1 MNFRRGIKMASQSR
15 IVQNICGGISK
26 SDIAKVGLGESI
38 NMYPEAQQHS
48 DEKSANII
56 LRSVEGQVKVADIQG
71 KCRGMYRVSRG
82 YDNKPVLY
90 TVYDTTLYLIDSN
103 NNFIEIGT
111 IDSYNTECH
120 MTETSGYGSAH
131 PHLIIVDG
139 TSVYAVNTGL
149 SIGDQQLNLKR
160 IDLPYRVNSTTEYIK
175 PTHCAYLYGYL
186 IVNDAGTDA
195 FYTSYQYPFEISNSE
210 PDSFYEE
217 REQFITWWMTLDKA
231 TQDAYRNGEIQDQY
245 YTDYKEF
252 IDGTADDTPE
262 VNDLFEV
269 HTIQYA
275 NYGRIAYSDWCPD
288 NTIALCSNGSKLY
301 TFGERSWQHFSCTN
315 DETSASGLWSSPDNA
330 AGNVG
335 IKAPNSLAMLGNT
348 VIWLANSDI
357 GDNGVFMLKD
367 TELTRI
373 STQDIERELT
383 QLANIETGYASI
395 WQEHQ
400 HVFYSLTFED
410 AKKTYVYDVTEN
422 AWHYRASYDSKN
434 HLTYWRYN
442 HATYAYGKIYVG
454 TKDALAYMD
463 ENKYTEH
470 DGKVIYKMRRGAVLT
485 SNDQPFYIDSA
496 EIICNNGQLS
506 FDNHY
511 DNIELNPR
519 ISIRYSWDG
528 ATFSDY
534 EDYYMGKL
542 GRYDYST
549 TIWSLGMGRY
559 FTLEISTTEPVPLS
573 IENLKIAFSP
583 TSMF

>member
-1 MNFRRGIKMASQSR
+1 
-15 IVQNICGGISK
+15 
-26 SDIAKVGLGESI
+26 
-38 NMYPEAQQHS
+38 
-48 DEKSANII
+48 
-56 LRSVEGQVKVADIQG
+56 
-71 KCRGMYRVSRG
+71 
-82 YDNKPVLY
+82 
-90 TVYDTTLYLIDSN
+90 
-103 NNFIEIGT
+103 
-111 IDSYNTECH
+111 
-120 MTETSGYGSAH
+120 MTETGGYGSAH

-231 TQDAYRNGEIQDQY
+231 TQEAYRNGEIQDQY

-252 IDGTADDTPE
+252 IDGTADDNPE

-470 DGKVIYKMRRGAVLT
+470 DGKVIYKMRRGSVLT

>member
-1 MNFRRGIKMASQSR
+1 MASQVKL
-15 IVQNICGGISK
+15 IENIAGTISK
-26 SDIAKVGLGESI
+26 SNLVKVGLGEAV
-38 NMYPEAQQHS
+38 NMFCEQQQNS
-48 DEKSANII
+48 NEKSTS
-56 LRSVEGQVKVADIQG
+56 LVMRSVMGEVLAQNITG

-90 TVYDTTLYLIDSN
+90 AVYDTTLYLIDSN
-103 NNFIEIGT
+103 NDAISIGT
-111 IDSYNTECH
+111 INSYTTECH
-120 MTETSGYGSAH
+120 MTETGGYGSAH

-149 SIGDQQLNLKR
+149 SIGDQQLDLKR

-210 PDSFYEE
+210 SDSFYEE
-217 REQFITWWMTLDKA
+217 REQFITWWSGLDDATKEQYKA
-231 TQDAYRNGEIQDQY
+231 GQIQDQY
-245 YTDYKEF
+245 YTEYKDF
-252 IDGTADDTPE
+252 IDGNADDTPE
-262 VNDLFEV
+262 VNDIFRV
-269 HTIQYA
+269 HTVEFA
-275 NYGRIAYSDWCPD
+275 NYGFITYSEWCPD

-301 TFGERSWQHFSCTN
+301 TFGERSWQVFSYN
-315 DETSASGLWSSPDNA
+315 DDKNNPFTSPDNA

-348 VIWLANSDI
+348 VLWLANSDI
-357 GDNGVFMLKD
+357 GDNGVFMIKD
-367 TELTRI
+367 TTLTRI

-383 QLANIETGYASI
+383 QLSNLETGYASI

-442 HATYAYGKIYVG
+442 HATYAYSKIYVG
-454 TKDALAYMD
+454 TTNALAYMD

-470 DGKVIYKMRRGAVLT
+470 DGKVIYKMRRGSVLT

-511 DNIELNPR
+511 DNIEMNPR

-549 TIWSLGMGRY
+549 VIWQLGMGSY
-559 FTLEISTTEPVPLS
+559 FTLEVSTTEPIPFA
-573 IENLKIAFSP
+573 IENLKVAYSP

>member
-1 MNFRRGIKMASQSR
+1 MASQCKL
-15 IVQNICGGISK
+15 VTNIAGTISK
-26 SDIAKVGLGESI
+26 SNLVKIGLGESC
-38 NMYPEAQQHS
+38 NMFVEQQQNS
-48 DEKSANII
+48 NEKSTS
-56 LRSVEGQVKVADIQG
+56 LVMRSVMGEVLAQNIQG

-90 TVYDTTLYLIDSN
+90 AVYDTTLYLIDSAN
-103 NNFIEIGT
+103 NAIVIGT
-111 IDSYNTECH
+111 IDSYTTECH
-120 MTETSGYGSAH
+120 MTETGGYGSAH

-231 TQDAYRNGEIQDQY
+231 TQEAYRNGEIQDQY

-252 IDGTADDTPE
+252 IDGTADDNPE

-400 HVFYSLTFED
+400 HTFYSLTFED

-485 SNDQPFYIDSA
+485 SNDQPFYIDLLRLVT
-496 EIICNNGQLS
+496 NNGQHS
-506 FDNHY
+506 FNNQY
-511 DNIELNPR
+511 TNLELNPR
-519 ISIRYSWDG
+519 ISFRYSWDG

-534 EDYYMGKL
+534 TDEYAGKI
-542 GRYDYST
+542 GHYDYET
-549 TIWSLGMGRY
+549 NIYGCGMGRY
-559 FTLEISTTEPVPLS
+559 FTLEVSTTEAIPFA
-573 IENLKIAFSP
+573 IENLKISFSP

>member
-1 MNFRRGIKMASQSR
+1 MASQVKL
-15 IVQNICGGISK
+15 IENIAGTISK
-26 SDIAKVGLGESI
+26 SNLVKVGLGEAV
-38 NMYPEAQQHS
+38 NMFVEQQQNS
-48 DEKSANII
+48 NEKSTSLVMRSAMGEVLAQNIT
-56 LRSVEGQVKVADIQG
+56 G

-90 TVYDTTLYLIDSN
+90 AVYDTTLYLIDSN
-103 NNFIEIGT
+103 NDAISIGT
-111 IDSYNTECH
+111 INSYTTECH
-120 MTETSGYGSAH
+120 MTETGGYGSAH

-149 SIGDQQLNLKR
+149 SIGDQQLDLKR

-195 FYTSYQYPFEISNSE
+195 FYTSYQYPFEIENTES
-210 PDSFYEE
+210 DSFYEE
-217 REQFITWWMTLDKA
+217 REQFIAWWSGLDDATKEQYKA
-231 TQDAYRNGEIQDQY
+231 GQIQDQY
-245 YTDYKEF
+245 YTEYKDF
-252 IDGTADDTPE
+252 IDGNADDTPE
-262 VNDLFEV
+262 VDDIFRV
-269 HTIQYA
+269 HTVEFA
-275 NYGRIAYSDWCPD
+275 NYGFITYSEWCPD

-301 TFGERSWQHFSCTN
+301 TFGERSWQVFSYN
-315 DETSASGLWSSPDNA
+315 DDKNNPFTSPDNA

-348 VIWLANSDI
+348 VLWLANSDI
-357 GDNGVFMLKD
+357 GDNGVFMIKD

-383 QLANIETGYASI
+383 QLTNLETGYASI

-442 HATYAYGKIYVG
+442 HATYAYSKIYVG
-454 TKDALAYMD
+454 TTNALAYMD

-470 DGKVIYKMRRGAVLT
+470 DGKVIYKMRRGSVLT

-511 DNIELNPR
+511 DNIEMNPR

-549 TIWSLGMGRY
+549 VIWQLGMGSY
-559 FTLEISTTEPVPLS
+559 FTLEVSTTEPIPFA
-573 IENLKIAFSP
+573 IENLKVAYSP